1 MAIVMMAIA
10 RIVFVSGAINPLMGK
25 WCILYIYIYG
35 INGRNG
41 IYDLE

>member
-25 WCILYIYIYG
+25 WCILYIYG